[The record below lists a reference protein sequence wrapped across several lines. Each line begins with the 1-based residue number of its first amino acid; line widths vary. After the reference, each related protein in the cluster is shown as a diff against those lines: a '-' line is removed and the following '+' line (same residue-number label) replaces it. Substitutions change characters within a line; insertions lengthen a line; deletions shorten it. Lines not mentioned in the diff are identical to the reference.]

1 MIIQDWPWWSLLV
14 SITIIQFIQCPDIHK
29 SSRDSLIWGWRNM
42 AGDSLSL
49 VLGRAGTSLK
59 QWRRWS
65 ADVLPRLFTKAL
77 KDQIEV
83 VI

>member
-1 MIIQDWPWWSLLV
+1 
-14 SITIIQFIQCPDIHK
+14 
-29 SSRDSLIWGWRNM
+29 M

-59 QWRRWS
+59 QWRRWP